1 MTNADRKEA
10 RYQRRRTARIA
21 KKLAYSQGFD
31 NFNQMTNLDNLYMAF
46 QKAKKNV
53 SWKNSV
59 QKYSINVF
67 RKINETQRLLL
78 EGKDVR
84 KGFVEFYISERG
96 KVRQIR
102 SVHIEERVVQKCLCD
117 FVMTPLL
124 SRSLIYDNGASLKGK
139 GMSFS
144 ENRLKKHLHEF
155 YAENGSNEGYV
166 LTIDFSKYFDNIS
179 HELLI
184 KMLNDKISDSRLRD
198 LIYLFVV
205 AFNEKAEGLGKSL
218 GLGSQISQLCAIY
231 YPNRIDHYAKENLK
245 IQGYGRYMDDIY
257 LIHRDKKYLKHCLV
271 EIQKLCADL
280 RIVLNLRKTRIC
292 KLSDGVAF
300 LKGRYILLQTG
311 RVLITPLNNK
321 ATVRMKR
328 RLRKLGKKVDR
339 GETHYWDIFLMYY
352 SWRQNF
358 LKRFSAYRR
367 IQSVDNVFWEALSK
381 HHASVDPP
389 VLASDNRP
397 SYPIY
402 KLKITDEDREDA
414 LISYI
419 KNNVYYYHKNE
430 VIYKYAGGF
439 I

>member
-1 MTNADRKEA
+1 MTNADRKEV
-10 RYQRRRTARIA
+10 RYQRRQAKRIA
-21 KKLAYSQGFD
+21 KALAYSQEFD
-31 NFNQMTNLDNLYMAF
+31 NFDQMVNLDNLYMAF

-59 QKYSINVF
+59 QKYSINVL

-117 FVMTPLL
+117 FVITPLL

-155 YAENGSNEGYV
+155 YAENDSNEGYV

-184 KMLNDKISDSRLRD
+184 KMLNDKINDSRLRD
-198 LIYLFVV
+198 LIYLFII
-205 AFNEKAEGLGKSL
+205 AFDEEAEGLGKSI

-231 YPNRIDHYAKENLK
+231 YPNQIDHYAKENLK
-245 IQGYGRYMDDIY
+245 IRGYGRYMDDIY
-257 LIHRDKKYLKHCLV
+257 LIHSDKKYLKYCLA
-271 EIQKLCADL
+271 EIQKLCIDL
-280 RIVLNLRKTRIC
+280 RIVLNLKKTRIC

-300 LKGRYILLQTG
+300 LKGRYTLLSTG

-328 RLRKLGKKVDR
+328 RLRKLGRKVDR
-339 GETHYWDIFLMYY
+339 GETYYWDIFLMYY

-358 LKRFSAYRR
+358 LNRFSAYHR
-367 IQSVDNVFWEALSK
+367 IQSVDNVFWDALSK
-381 HHASVDPP
+381 HHASIDPP

-397 SYPIY
+397 IYPVY

-414 LISYI
+414 LKMYL
-419 KNNVYYYHKNE
+419 KNDVYYYSDNE
-430 VIYKYAGGF
+430 ILYEYAGGF